1 MPGQQTQA
9 GHQDHEGK
17 QGQAEQPD
25 LPNQPGQPDQPQ
37 AAQTAEAGSRKT
49 RGRQWES
56 GTEPGAEPTTT
67 APSPA
72 DVKPTDKFDAV
83 GGQPELRRL
92 WEEDPRSKKARPS
105 WLFLSVGVL
114 VVLALIVGGIWYF
127 GSKSDSPDAADH
139 VSPPPVPSSN
149 QPAALED
156 KLPKLPGTPS
166 QDNSTMA
173 LAKAVQVKAVSQADA
188 DLMRA
193 SGADEL
199 VYHSYAGDPGG
210 TLLIAVP
217 SASPAQA
224 AQLVKGLRQNLVTG
238 GFDSSPLGPA
248 ATDLVY
254 TGSSPAGKVT
264 AYWYTS
270 GSVAV
275 GVGVSAPLDRDPAA
289 LRSRIEQIR
298 AQVAAT
304 LPAG

>member
-1 MPGQQTQA
+1 M
-9 GHQDHEGK
+9 
-17 QGQAEQPD
+17 
-25 LPNQPGQPDQPQ
+25 
-37 AAQTAEAGSRKT
+37 
-49 RGRQWES
+49 
-56 GTEPGAEPTTT
+56 
-67 APSPA
+67 
-72 DVKPTDKFDAV
+72 KPTDKFDAV

-92 WEEDPRSKKARPS
+92 WEEDPRPKKARPS

-127 GSKSDSPDAADH
+127 GSKSDSPDTADH
-139 VSPPPVPSSN
+139 VSPPPVPSSH

-254 TGSSPAGKVT
+254 TGSSPSGKVT